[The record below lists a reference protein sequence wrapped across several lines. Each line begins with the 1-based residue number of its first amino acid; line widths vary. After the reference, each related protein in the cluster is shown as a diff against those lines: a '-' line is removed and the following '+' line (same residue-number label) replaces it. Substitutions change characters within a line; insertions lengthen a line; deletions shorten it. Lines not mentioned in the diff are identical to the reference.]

1 LLNRHFR
8 VAHGV
13 AGPSARIGKLDR
25 LVLHRKLQ
33 EIGKPGQASGL
44 S

>member
-1 LLNRHFR
+1 MSL
-8 VAHGV
+8 
-13 AGPSARIGKLDR
+13 PIGKLDR

-33 EIGKPGQASGL
+33 EIGKPGQASGV